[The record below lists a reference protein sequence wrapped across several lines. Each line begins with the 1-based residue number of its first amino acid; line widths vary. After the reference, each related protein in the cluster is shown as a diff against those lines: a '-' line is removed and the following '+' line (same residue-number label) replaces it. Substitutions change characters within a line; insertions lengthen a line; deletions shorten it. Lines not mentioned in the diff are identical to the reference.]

1 MYELLP
7 EAPVSITSMTHSF
20 VADELDELAIGSIL
34 EHLEESSPPSTEAL
48 AAVELRVLGG
58 AISRIPIDAT
68 AFAHRQRKL
77 VCSGLRPSGAMTRT
91 TASTATSTSDPPS
104 GQVTCGRRS
113 PLPVW

>member
-1 MYELLP
+1 
-7 EAPVSITSMTHSF
+7 MTHSF

-68 AFAHRQRKL
+68 ALPTGSASWSAR
-77 VCSGLRPSGAMTRT
+77 GLRPSGAMTRT